1 MILKSLTATAVS
13 MAAAAGAVWMGTA
26 PADAHPHKTL
36 KPTET
41 KEVSDSKQVVDTMVK
56 KKSASAESRVVV
68 TAEAE
73 SQGTRDLPTK
83 PTKRQTDDGD
93 RRWLDKYLEAEAKPE
108 KPMSDKPKTEK
119 AKPTYTLDPSDVT
132 ERDDNP
138 EAMRDMEK
146 RFEDMAKEKL
156 KKDGKTVIEEDVDV
170 NIEIRDGETRIER
183 IRKTGSDER
192 REKIVLPYEMS
203 AAHADTTMAR
213 LRAGEKVANV
223 IPKHLMEMPGKPM
236 EPVPFD
242 IDIEMPTANAP
253 LRTFTKAEPGKLLE
267 ATKLIQDNELRD
279 QALFS
284 IVTYSLRFDDFDSAD
299 TALGKIDDD
308 TLASNARA
316 RVAIRQAELG
326 DIGTALKTIESIDDE
341 ELQDIIRVQ
350 MIETLTTPLEKRD
363 MQ

>member
-26 PADAHPHKTL
+26 PADAHPHKSV

-41 KEVSDSKQVVDTMVK
+41 KDMSDSKSVVETMVK
-56 KKSASAESRVVV
+56 RKSDAAESRVVV

-73 SQGTRDLPTK
+73 SEETQDLPTK
-83 PTKRQTDDGD
+83 PMKSQDNDGE

-108 KPMSDKPKTEK
+108 KEKP
-119 AKPTYTLDPSDVT
+119 AYTLDPKEVT
-132 ERDDNP
+132 ERDDAP
-138 EAMRDMEK
+138 KAMRDMEK
-146 RFEDMAKEKL
+146 RFEEMAKERMDSDKAD
-156 KKDGKTVIEEDVDV
+156 KKITKEDVNVD
-170 NIEIRDGETRIER
+170 IAISDGETRIER
-183 IRKTGSDER
+183 IRKMGSDTR
-192 REKIVLPYEMS
+192 REKVVLPYEMTAS
-203 AAHADTTMAR
+203 DADAVMSR
-213 LRAGEKVANV
+213 LRKGDKIADVL
-223 IPKHLMEMPGKPM
+223 PKKMMETPSMASDKTK
-236 EPVPFD
+236 EAR
-242 IDIEMPTANAP
+242 IRIEMPDMPEMQSEA

-267 ATKLIQDNELRD
+267 ATKLIQDDELRD

-326 DIGTALKTIESIDDE
+326 DIGTALKTIESIDDK